1 MNVLSDKG
9 CNHGLCPAPRP
20 TYTRTDR
27 LHKIW
32 WLWVPILIA
41 LIQVILETTLSS
53 DVLARLHSE
62 SGPHEAF
69 EFLFLLYAFIICIL
83 ILPKLDWRTQ
93 KPLLAWVLIATVS
106 CFYVAGEEISWGQH
120 LLKWSTPE
128 YWTHLND
135 QGETNLHN
143 TSSWLDQK
151 PRLIL
156 LIGVLTGGLVIPA
169 LQRFKPGLLPQKFAI
184 IYPPAFLGVVALFV
198 LGVEVL
204 GKIDDALKNVVILER
219 GSEVEELY
227 LFYFVMLYM
236 IVLRRRILQNQR

>member
-1 MNVLSDKG
+1 MRFDPNTALDHTG
-9 CNHGLCPAPRP
+9 
-20 TYTRTDR
+20 TDR

-41 LIQVILETTLSS
+41 LIQTALEMTLTSEALS
-53 DVLARLHSE
+53 YLHSE
-62 SGPHEAF
+62 NGPHEAF
-69 EFLFLLYAFIICIL
+69 EFLFLAYAFFISVL
-83 ILPKLDWRTQ
+83 ILFKLDWHKQ
-93 KPLLAWVLIATVS
+93 KPLLAWVLIAAVS

-120 LLKWSTPE
+120 ILKWSTPE
-128 YWTHLND
+128 YWAHFND

-156 LIGVLTGGLVIPA
+156 LIGVLTGGLLIPA
-169 LQRFKPGLLPQKFAI
+169 MRRFKPGLIPERFAI

-198 LGVEVL
+198 LGVEIL
-204 GKIDDALKNVVILER
+204 DKIDDAMKDIVILER